1 MTSCTPVGVV
11 SQGAKRG
18 GNEGV
23 KGVQSE
29 GEWEWES
36 VNIIAAMKKQPTHIM
51 YILILMTEVY
61 VFGCNSHLHTH
72 SSATLGHAY
81 ACTHNMPTTRVKHKH
96 TTNKHGPLPPHP
108 PVVWHEKPH
117 NYKVKRGSSGQRTL
131 PELYLMLCST
141 EHTPHQRTMQT
152 ALATR

>member
-1 MTSCTPVGVV
+1 MGVTSCTPVGVV

-51 YILILMTEVY
+51 YILILMTEVC
-61 VFGCNSHLHTH
+61 VIGCNSHLHTLQCNTR
-72 SSATLGHAY
+72 SCICVY
-81 ACTHNMPTTRVKHKH
+81 AQHVHH
-96 TTNKHGPLPPHP
+96 T
-108 PVVWHEKPH
+108 
-117 NYKVKRGSSGQRTL
+117 S
-131 PELYLMLCST
+131 
-141 EHTPHQRTMQT
+141 
-152 ALATR
+152 